1 MTSRKTA
8 RSSPDISEAMSINEI
23 VRRYPRTER
32 FFEQLHIN
40 RLEEGYESVDELA
53 WRHGMD
59 VGQVIERLRRAA
71 FSNEESVR

>member
-8 RSSPDISEAMSINEI
+8 RTSPDISEAMSINEI

-32 FFEQLHIN
+32 LFKQLHIN
-40 RLEEGYESVDELA
+40 RLEEGYESVDEFA